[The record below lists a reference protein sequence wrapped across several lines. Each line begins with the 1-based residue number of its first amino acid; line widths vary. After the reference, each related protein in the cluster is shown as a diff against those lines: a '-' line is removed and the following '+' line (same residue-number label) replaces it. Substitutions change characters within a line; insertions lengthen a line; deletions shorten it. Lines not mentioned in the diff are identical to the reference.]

1 METGTKCEGGTN
13 GRNPGVAS
21 EHPNKSGTF
30 FRLDHPLSACIFF
43 FFSFHAPSH
52 DPDGHPLEFNPFSPH
67 NALLIASL
75 RFRHVHSWNGT
86 GDDPQPAQ
94 MASHTHASPE

>member
-1 METGTKCEGGTN
+1 
-13 GRNPGVAS
+13 
-21 EHPNKSGTF
+21 
-30 FRLDHPLSACIFF
+30 
-43 FFSFHAPSH
+43 
-52 DPDGHPLEFNPFSPH
+52 LEFNPFSPH